1 MRGYRKQNIGWNC
14 KEMMIAITQKQRREK
29 VIDKR
34 SGITLVALVISII
47 IILVLAAIT
56 INMTIGEN
64 GIIQRAMQAK
74 ENTFLA
80 QIEEEESLN
89 RLYNEL
95 FENGGPW
102 EEASKEELAEISE
115 FKKAIAEAITRQ
127 KVETSSEDS
136 IDTMVENIAKILKA
150 RTEDATA
157 TSEDIGID
165 KTAYVNGEKLVGST
179 SDKVIEE
186 QEEQAAVPLKE
197 KFYLYHEGN
206 QYTDITGGWRLGYN
220 PGYSSLT
227 FRDTY
232 MEYYTANSN
241 YDCNLNTA
249 KAIDLSGYSR
259 LYFEFEFPSS
269 TPQNHAATTFGVGTN
284 PRLPI

>member
-1 MRGYRKQNIGWNC
+1 MRRYEKNSMKCTNEEKISKRIKIENRK
-14 KEMMIAITQKQRREK
+14 K
-29 VIDKR
+29 VIDKNL
-34 SGITLVALVISII
+34 GITLIALVIGI
-47 IILVLAAIT
+47 IILLILAGIT
-56 INMTIGEN
+56 INMTIGQN
-64 GIIQRAMQAK
+64 GIIERAKQAK
-74 ENTFLA
+74 DNMLLA
-80 QIEEEESLN
+80 QIEEQESLN
-89 RLYNEL
+89 RLYDEYIA
-95 FENGGPW
+95 NGGPW

-115 FKKAIAEAITRQ
+115 FKKAIAKAITEQ

-136 IDTMVENIAKILKA
+136 IDTMVENITKILKA

-157 TSEDIGID
+157 TLEDIGID
-165 KTAYVNGEKLVGST
+165 KTAYVNGEKLVGSI

-186 QEEQAAVPLKE
+186 QEEQVTVPLKE
-197 KFYLYHEGN
+197 KFYLYHAGN

-232 MEYYTANSN
+232 MEYYTGNGN
-241 YDCNLNTA
+241 YDCNLNTT

-269 TPQNHAATTFGVGTN
+269 TPEAHASTIFGVGTN
-284 PRLPI
+284 PRLSI